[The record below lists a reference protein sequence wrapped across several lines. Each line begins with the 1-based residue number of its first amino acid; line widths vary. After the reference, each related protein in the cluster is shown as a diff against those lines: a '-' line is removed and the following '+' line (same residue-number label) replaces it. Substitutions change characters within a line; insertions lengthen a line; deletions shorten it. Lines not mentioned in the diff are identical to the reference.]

1 MDQRMRRHGWKLGSR
16 CCDFLH
22 TDLTD
27 LTEANWEG
35 IGPRSAAANLT
46 DESGRMYEKRCL
58 DDRETHACHTRS
70 LVLCLL
76 YVFYPLGSDGGW
88 STIGTL

>member
-27 LTEANWEG
+27 LTEANREG

-46 DESGRMYEKRCL
+46 DASEWEGLDRMRRQFCSN
-58 DDRETHACHTRS
+58 TRF
-70 LVLCLL
+70 VGD
-76 YVFYPLGSDGGW
+76 PL
-88 STIGTL
+88 T